1 MTDEPFGPQA
11 SGDREQESE
20 PGGALARAV
29 ARIRADPFLLVPFAL
44 AGLLLSLLDQL
55 RLWDPI
61 PTLVTERLPALA
73 IDFEFSIF
81 PTGTPGTTRRVAA
94 LVDLETPYL
103 LWAVSLEVAAVLAV
117 SIAGWYTI
125 ARAAD
130 ADATTTGLRSYVGFV
145 VLIAIGGRLLGSIAE
160 VTLSG
165 IVGLA
170 LFLLLFVLALVV
182 LARLFVAPAI
192 AALGS
197 SPWVAIRRSVRLSSG
212 HEYGLVGL
220 VLFYGLLGWLLGSV
234 PAIGAVV
241 SSVGVAVVHAVST
254 VTVLESVSDND
265 LLE

>member
-11 SGDREQESE
+11 SGNRESE

-29 ARIRADPFLLVPFAL
+29 ARIRTDPFLLVPFAL
-44 AGLLLSLLDQL
+44 AGLFLSVIDQL
-55 RLWDPI
+55 RLGDSI

-81 PTGTPGTTRRVAA
+81 PTGTSGTTRRFAA

-103 LWAVSLEVAAVLAV
+103 LWAVSLEVAAFLAV

-125 ARAAD
+125 ARVAD
-130 ADATTTGLRSYVGFV
+130 ADATTAGLRSYVGFV
-145 VLIAIGGRLLGSIAE
+145 ALIVVGERLLGSIAE
-160 VTLSG
+160 ITLSG

-170 LFLLLFVLALVV
+170 LFLLLFVLALVI

-192 AALGS
+192 AALGF

-220 VLFYGLLGWLLGSV
+220 ILFYGLLGWLLGSV
-234 PAIGAVV
+234 PAIGAVA

-254 VTVLESVSDND
+254 VTVLESVSDSG

>member
-11 SGDREQESE
+11 SGDREREPESD
-20 PGGALARAV
+20 GALTRAV

-44 AGLLLSLLDQL
+44 AGLIFSLIDQL

-61 PTLVTERLPALA
+61 PTLVTESLPALA
-73 IDFEFSIF
+73 IDLEFSIF

-94 LVDLETPYL
+94 LVDLETPHL
-103 LWAVSLEVAAVLAV
+103 LWAVSLEVAAFLAV

-130 ADATTTGLRSYVGFV
+130 TNATTAGLRSYVGFV
-145 VLIAIGGRLLGSIAE
+145 ALIAIGGRLLGSIGE
-160 VTLSG
+160 ITLQG

-192 AALGS
+192 AALGV

-220 VLFYGLLGWLLGSV
+220 ILFYGLLGWLLGSV
-234 PAIGAVV
+234 PLIGAFV

-254 VTVLESVSDND
+254 VTVLELVSDSE